1 MNTTAY
7 LIQALSVASDA
18 AGVPPEIQYMP
29 PGTHT
34 ISATKDGKPSKMS
47 VTVNAATVDRLNASL
62 TTLRG
67 QGHEPFIDFNHD
79 DKNAAGWLESFSW
92 GGDDAKTGGVRAKIN
107 WSGSGKAAVESR
119 DYRKF
124 SPTFLLSKDGQIVGT
139 DVNAGGLVNRPAF
152 TSIAPVMARSAQP
165 SDTPNTMT
173 PEQELADVKAKL
185 LAAETKA
192 ANLEEAAKVSAKA
205 NAESIVN
212 AAIADGR
219 IPAKNE
225 ALKAGWIEVITVNA
239 KSASLL
245 QAIAPN
251 AALSQVIRA
260 KTGDSGKAP
269 EGVIDAADAA
279 SKIDAEVAKVR
290 ASHSV
295 SFTEAYNIVRANS
308 PELFEAAA
316 SEL

>member
-1 MNTTAY
+1 MNTSAY
-7 LIQALSVASDA
+7 LIQALAMA
-18 AGVPPEIQYMP
+18 EGVPSEIQYMP

-34 ISATKDGKPSKMS
+34 ISASRDGKPSKMS
-47 VTVNAATVDRLNASL
+47 VTVDAATVDRLNTSL
-62 TTLRG
+62 ATLRG

-79 DKNAAGWLESFSW
+79 DKNAAGWLQSFSW
-92 GGDDAKTGGVRAKIN
+92 GGDDPKTGGVRAKIN

-124 SPTFLLSKDGQIVGT
+124 SPTFLLSKEGQIVGT

-165 SDTPNTMT
+165 SETKPNTMT
-173 PEQELADVKAKL
+173 TEQELADVKAKL

-192 ANLEEAAKVSAKA
+192 ANLEEAAKVTAKA
-205 NAESIVN
+205 HAESIVN
-212 AAIADGR
+212 AAVADGR

-225 ALKAGWIEVITVNA
+225 TIKAAWIATIASNPDSA
-239 KSASLL
+239 KLL

-251 AALSQVIRA
+251 KALGQVIKA
-260 KTGDSGKAP
+260 KTGDAASAADGI
-269 EGVIDAADAA
+269 VDAADAA
-279 SKIDAEVAKVR
+279 SKIDAEVAKVK

-295 SFTEAYNIVRANS
+295 SYAEAYNIVKANS

-316 SEL
+316 SEIQ